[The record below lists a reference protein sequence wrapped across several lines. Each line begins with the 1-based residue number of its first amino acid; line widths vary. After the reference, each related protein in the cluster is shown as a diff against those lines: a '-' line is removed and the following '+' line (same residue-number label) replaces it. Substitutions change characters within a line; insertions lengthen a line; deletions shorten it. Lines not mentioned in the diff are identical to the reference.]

1 MLGAHLPSS
10 QKISAWKFSHP
21 PPSPPLPYFLPSS
34 STTPTM
40 AKAVEKKSDK
50 KVAKAAKKAAPAPA
64 KAAAKVP
71 VSSKEILEKAK
82 AVRAVVVFLRNIR

>member
-1 MLGAHLPSS
+1 
-10 QKISAWKFSHP
+10 
-21 PPSPPLPYFLPSS
+21 
-34 STTPTM
+34 M
-40 AKAVEKKSDK
+40 AKAAEKKSDK

-82 AVRAVVVFLRNIR
+82 AVRAVVAFLRNIR

>member
-1 MLGAHLPSS
+1 
-10 QKISAWKFSHP
+10 
-21 PPSPPLPYFLPSS
+21 
-34 STTPTM
+34 M

-71 VSSKEILEKAK
+71 VSSKEILEKVK
-82 AVRAVVVFLRNIR
+82 AVRAVVAFLRNIR